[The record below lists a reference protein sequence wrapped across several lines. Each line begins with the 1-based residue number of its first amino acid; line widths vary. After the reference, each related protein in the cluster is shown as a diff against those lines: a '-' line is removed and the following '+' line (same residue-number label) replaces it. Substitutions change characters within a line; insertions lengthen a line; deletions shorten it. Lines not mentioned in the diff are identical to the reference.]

1 MHFNHGGIMKT
12 RYTKFSV
19 LILHL
24 VVAGLILSGCAM
36 AAPATQ
42 PALSSPKPGQTTSIS
57 PTATKE
63 SVRMPDLTLDPGDYY
78 FSVDGQP
85 GFVFSRNVAGYKPAQ
100 YEPLLGWSQTGGTT
114 FVRIQL
120 DSFGMGYTT
129 TGAVDEAWAL
139 QWEQVFDKAKADGI
153 YILPV
158 FSGWFDWNAGTGY
171 STWGSN
177 PLNQVN
183 GGPVKTPA
191 ELFKKDSATQI
202 LWMDWMTTLVRRWQG
217 RNNILAWEIFSE
229 VNLASGV
236 SETAGI
242 AFIDSAAAIIRA
254 ADPAQRP
261 VTASIADTGTWPNFY
276 RKAAIDFI
284 QIHPYPPSGQLDRT
298 IIAEVRAS
306 LARYDRPVLIG
317 ESGLSAETPDSTNG
331 QKTVATNAL
340 YGVQHALWAA
350 IVSGAMNGRALY
362 WEDGFGIYFPKLG
375 MTWMEKYKSIE
386 RPAHNFIGDVDFSG
400 FKPLTTTPSSA
411 TWGAAIGDEEM
422 VLGWFRD
429 ASCEPPDWNLKPV
442 ISGGTVTI
450 SVPGNAASWTVDFYN
465 TKTGWPTLSPIT
477 VTRQG
482 STVTV
487 PLPDFQDD
495 IAFKMT
501 PIK

>member
-1 MHFNHGGIMKT
+1 MRT
-12 RYTKFSV
+12 RINRFIQGLLFLA
-19 LILHL
+19 LITFAITGCSQG
-24 VVAGLILSGCAM
+24 AGVTPSARSSQ
-36 AAPATQ
+36 APAQTGSMNSTSTAQ
-42 PALSSPKPGQTTSIS
+42 PVP
-57 PTATKE
+57 
-63 SVRMPDLTLDPGDYY
+63 MPDLTLDPGDYY

-191 ELFKKDSATQI
+191 ELFEKDSATQI

-242 AFIDSAAAIIRA
+242 AFIDSATASIRA

-276 RKAAIDFI
+276 RKATIDFI

-306 LARYDRPVLIG
+306 LTRYDRPVLIG
-317 ESGLSAETPDSTNG
+317 ESGLSAETPDSPT
-331 QKTVATNAL
+331 A
-340 YGVQHALWAA
+340 
-350 IVSGAMNGRALY
+350 
-362 WEDGFGIYFPKLG
+362 
-375 MTWMEKYKSIE
+375 E
-386 RPAHNFIGDVDFSG
+386 RPSRQTHSTASSMLSG
-400 FKPLTTTPSSA
+400 LPSS
-411 TWGAAIGDEEM
+411 
-422 VLGWFRD
+422 R
-429 ASCEPPDWNLKPV
+429 
-442 ISGGTVTI
+442 
-450 SVPGNAASWTVDFYN
+450 VP
-465 TKTGWPTLSPIT
+465 
-477 VTRQG
+477 
-482 STVTV
+482 
-487 PLPDFQDD
+487 
-495 IAFKMT
+495 
-501 PIK
+501 